1 MSSPSSATPR
11 ASRLAGAVEP
21 APANLTLPL
30 DQLPDPLPI
39 PTLPGAFDA
48 TVRPPGS
55 KSITN
60 RLVLLAALARGR
72 SRLRDPLTGAD
83 DTERMIDAV
92 TTLGA
97 TVQRDGADLLVRG
110 VGGRW
115 PARDATISLNNA
127 GTATRFLTAAAALAA
142 GPVTIDGNERM
153 RMRPIGDL
161 TAALTTL
168 GLRVE
173 HIGRPGCPPLRIHPV
188 ALPPEADLTV
198 RADTSSQFVSA
209 LLHLGPFLERGITIR
224 IEGAIASEPYVRMT
238 LELLGRAGAQ
248 VRHADDLRVI
258 RIGPG
263 ESGRGLEA
271 FDLTVEPDASGATY
285 FWAAA
290 AITPGATARVSGLG
304 PQSVQGDTDFIALL
318 ARMGARVERADDAL
332 ACRGPTE
339 LRPVLADMAPMPDAA
354 MTLAVCAC
362 FASGT
367 SILQGLGTLRVKET
381 DRIEALRREL
391 TKLGVAIENPVRG
404 DPNAMTI
411 TPPDGGLDCSP
422 DAPRV
427 EFDTYDDHRMAMSLA
442 LVGLR
447 RPNVFIRNPRCVE
460 KTYPTFWR
468 DLAKLYA

>member
-1 MSSPSSATPR
+1 VD
-11 ASRLAGAVEP
+11 AS
-21 APANLTLPL
+21 PANLTLPL

-39 PTLPGAFDA
+39 PPLPGAFDA

-60 RLVLLAALARGR
+60 RLILLAALAGGQ

-92 TTLGA
+92 TALGA
-97 TVQRDGADLLVRG
+97 TIGRDRADLLIRG

-115 PARDATISLNNA
+115 PARDVTINLNNA

-142 GPVTIDGNERM
+142 GTVTIDGNERM
-153 RMRPIGDL
+153 RQRPIGDL
-161 TAALTTL
+161 TAALASL
-168 GLRVE
+168 GVRVE
-173 HIGRPGCPPLRIHPV
+173 HLGRPGCPPLRVHPI
-188 ALPPEADLTV
+188 ALPPEADLAV

-209 LLHLGPFLERGITIR
+209 LLHLAPFLERGLTVR

-238 LELLGRAGAQ
+238 LELLGRAGARI
-248 VRHADDLRVI
+248 RHSDDLHVI
-258 RIGPG
+258 RVGPG
-263 ESGRGLEA
+263 ESGAGLGA
-271 FDLTVEPDASGATY
+271 FDLAVEPDASGATY
-285 FWAAA
+285 FWGAA
-290 AITPGATARVSGLG
+290 AITPGATARITGLA

-332 ACRGPTE
+332 ACRGTAE
-339 LRPVLADMAPMPDAA
+339 LRPVLADLAPMPDTA
-354 MTLAVCAC
+354 MTLAACAC
-362 FASGT
+362 FATGT
-367 SILQGLGTLRVKET
+367 SILQGLSTLRVKET
-381 DRIEALRREL
+381 DRIEAIRTEL
-391 TKLGVAIENPVRG
+391 TRLGVAIENPVQG

-411 TPPDGGLDCSP
+411 TPPDGGIDTSP

-427 EFDTYDDHRMAMSLA
+427 EFDTYNDHRMAMSLA

-468 DLAKLYA
+468 DLARLYA